1 MLENSN
7 NSYRYFTRSGL
18 RVQTVCSLQEQPL
31 HICASST
38 LCTLKRRARGFGCA
52 VLLSHH
58 HIVLSFLVTNI
69 QEATVASRPRRL
81 RANLLSGHWK
91 PPHPA
96 FSGRQAW
103 QVGRC
108 SPPRT
113 SLPAWIEPAH
123 RRQVAATEPPHAT
136 SNSAFPSTLSCEQP
150 LKPVGNNELAAW
162 GLQVDSD

>member
-38 LCTLKRRARGFGCA
+38 SCTLAKEELEVLDVQSSFPIIILCSASLSPTSKRQPWPASQDVKEQIYCWPLEA
-52 VLLSHH
+52 SPP
-58 HIVLSFLVTNI
+58 SFFW
-69 QEATVASRPRRL
+69 QA
-81 RANLLSGHWK
+81 
-91 PPHPA
+91 
-96 FSGRQAW
+96 GR

-113 SLPAWIEPAH
+113 SLPGWIEPAH

-136 SNSAFPSTLSCEQP
+136 SNSAFPSRLSCEQP
-150 LKPVGNNELAAW
+150 LKPVGNNELAAR

>member
-1 MLENSN
+1 MFHQKWASCANSLW
-7 NSYRYFTRSGL
+7 SPRTTFA
-18 RVQTVCSLQEQPL
+18 
-31 HICASST
+31 H
-38 LCTLKRRARGFGCA
+38 LCLKYIVHFGKRRARGFGRA

-69 QEATVASRPRRL
+69 QEATVASKPRHI

-96 FSGRQAW
+96 FSGMAGRQVA
-103 QVGRC
+103 RC
-108 SPPRT
+108 SPART
-113 SLPAWIEPAH
+113 LLPAWIEPAH

-136 SNSAFPSTLSCEQP
+136 SNSAFPSRLSCEQP